1 MSGSFPRS
9 VREMEVWNG
18 AIVQA
23 AAAVMRAAA
32 AVRAKPLAEGQTLNR
47 RRVTVEL
54 IEFLGDE
61 FVKLGMTV
69 ADLAATPAEGRADV

>member
-9 VREMEVWNG
+9 ARELEVWNG

-32 AVRAKPLAEGQTLNR
+32 AVRAKPLAEGQTLGAQR
-47 RRVTVEL
+47 APE
-54 IEFLGDE
+54 
-61 FVKLGMTV
+61 
-69 ADLAATPAEGRADV
+69 AATPAPRSKGGAAKARLEATRVP